1 MAVDV
6 CVVSSLQAQLVGRAA
21 AEQGHALTHR
31 YNQKWDK
38 YGEACAAEGV
48 AFQPLPYEVLGGVHE
63 AAASVIKKLGQALAR
78 SGGLEESETVRH
90 LFGRLSI
97 LLMRGN
103 SALVLSRKIEHPHPH
118 IDGVQ

>member
-6 CVVSSLQAQLVGRAA
+6 CVVSSLQAQLVDRAA
-21 AEQGHALTHR
+21 TEPGHALTQR
-31 YNQKWDK
+31 YNQKWTK

-48 AFQPLPYEVLGGVHE
+48 SFQPLPFEVLGGVHE
-63 AAASVIKKLGQALAR
+63 TAAGVIKKLGQALAR
-78 SGGLEESETVRH
+78 SGGLDENETVRH

-103 SALVLSRKIEHPHPH
+103 AALVLSRTANHPQPH
-118 IDGVQ
+118 ISGE